1 MTDLVVNHVNEGGYT
16 SARIVLPSTI
26 WGIMELALF
35 KIFKKS
41 TLLSSTT
48 CSFNPKC
55 KKQIVTIPSTKAH

>member
-16 SARIVLPSTI
+16 RARIVLPSTI

-41 TLLSSTT
+41 TLFSTAI
-48 CSFNPKC
+48 CEFNPKC
-55 KKQIVTIPSTKAH
+55 KKRY